1 MKTCPRCNKT
11 YPDTELFCDADG
23 TALVS
28 AGPAFTHGS
37 GDGSEERRDCPV
49 CGGKAEPGELIC
61 NFCGARLGGDESTGK
76 AAPAIPV
83 APQPAAPPRSAPTQ
97 VPPRPAEA
105 AAVEEEQG
113 RGIFGT
119 IAYVTAAI
127 IALVAGAWFALHL
140 SSRKQAGQPV
150 AQVSPSVEA
159 SPAITVSGPLV
170 TLANGLPV
178 QVSGAAST
186 SPDRSTDVARKGF
199 EDNKGS
205 LLDVY
210 NKMLGTDAKLADG
223 MVARIHVTPDGTV
236 DKAAVRTSTAPN
248 PSLDAEVAK
257 AMLGWKFP
265 PSSAGDAEADYPIVF
280 AHDSAEQARIEGDL
294 QSKIASLPAS
304 ETPEYAS
311 DTVPAPA
318 ASPAVAGGGAS
329 PAAGPSPEVAAIP
342 PSPEAMP
349 SPPAP
354 PVAAK
359 PHRPRV
365 ASAPKPV
372 PSPSLLEVV
381 QQRLASDRRLRR
393 VKAYTASGTVTLY
406 GRVFDDDTKMLAERT
421 VKNVPGVTGVVD
433 TLTTD
438 TAEWAE
444 QQVKIARQLQN
455 AGLDKVTVKVI
466 GHDAYLNGQVKTDL
480 EKQRAVTIAEG
491 AAPVTV
497 RENLIRVEPG
507 NMFGF

>member
-1 MKTCPRCNKT
+1 MKTCPRCNRT
-11 YPDTELFCDADG
+11 YPDTEVFCETDG

-28 AGPAFTHGS
+28 AGPAFIQGPS
-37 GDGSEERRDCPV
+37 DASEERRECPV

-61 NFCGARLGGDESTGK
+61 NFCGARLEGDEGAGK
-76 AAPAIPV
+76 AAPSEPV
-83 APQPAAPPRSAPTQ
+83 APAAPPPATPPRPAPTQ
-97 VPPRPAEA
+97 VRPGPAQPA
-105 AAVEEEQG
+105 PIEEEPG

-119 IAYVTAAI
+119 IAYVAAAI
-127 IALVAGAWFALHL
+127 VALVAGAWFALHL
-140 SSRKQAGQPV
+140 SSSKRPVAPV
-150 AQVSPSVEA
+150 AQVSPSAQA
-159 SPAITVSGPLV
+159 SPAVTVSGPLV

-186 SPDRSTDVARKGF
+186 SPDRNTDVARKEF

-205 LLDVY
+205 LFDVY
-210 NKMLGTDAKLADG
+210 NKMLSSDANLADG
-223 MVARIHVTPDGTV
+223 MLARIHVAPDGTV
-236 DKAAVRTSTAPN
+236 DKAEVRTSTAPN

-257 AMLGWKFP
+257 ELLGWKFP
-265 PSSAGDAEADYPIVF
+265 PTSAGDAETDYPIVF
-280 AHDSAEQARIEGDL
+280 AHDSAEQARIEGEL
-294 QSKIASLPAS
+294 QSKIASLAPS
-304 ETPEYAS
+304 ESAEYTSAP
-311 DTVPAPA
+311 VAAPA
-318 ASPAVAGGGAS
+318 ASLGGAAAS
-329 PAAGPSPEVAAIP
+329 PAAGASLVAIP

-354 PVAAK
+354 PVVRRPPR
-359 PHRPRV
+359 PHV
-365 ASAPKPV
+365 ASAPKPA

-381 QQRLASDRRLRR
+381 QQRLAADRRLRR

-406 GRVFDDDTKMLAERT
+406 GRVFDDNTKLLAERT
-421 VKNVPGVTGVVD
+421 VKKIPGVTGVVD

-438 TAEWAE
+438 TGEWAE
-444 QQVKIARQLQN
+444 EQDKISRQLQN